1 VYLHGKENQLFFFT
15 RRGFSEPRAA
25 ARNSFTIC
33 FGNRRSI
40 NFSVGKSVSF
50 RFFRVVVMDM
60 NLLTLARTYDSD
72 AKCRLYLE
80 ELAWP
85 DGAKCPRCQSDKI
98 SRIEKRH
105 QYDCDSCRYQFS
117 VTAGTIFHDSH
128 LPLWKWFAAIY
139 LMCESK
145 KGMSAMQIKRTL
157 GIGYKTAWYLCHRVR
172 AAIQSVEGKEEA
184 RFVGEVEVDE
194 TYIGGKD
201 KNRHANKRKYGTGR
215 HYAEKATVIGA
226 IERGGRVRARVVPI
240 TDTATLDS
248 FVREAVSQKVTLIAT
263 DEHSGYRLLGKDY
276 NHGTVNHGKGEY
288 VVGAIHTNTIE
299 SFWSLL
305 KRGIVGSYHK
315 VSKEHLPA
323 YVSEFEFRFNNRK
336 NPHLFR
342 DTLKRLLS
350 TEPLPF
356 EKLTSKKS
364 QAA

>member
-1 VYLHGKENQLFFFT
+1 
-15 RRGFSEPRAA
+15 
-25 ARNSFTIC
+25 
-33 FGNRRSI
+33 
-40 NFSVGKSVSF
+40 
-50 RFFRVVVMDM
+50 MDM
-60 NLLTLARTYDSD
+60 NLVILARTYDSD
-72 AKCRLYLE
+72 AKCRQYLE

-85 DGAKCPRCQSDKI
+85 DGVKCPRCESDKM
-98 SRIEKRH
+98 SKIEKRN

-145 KGMSAMQIKRTL
+145 KGMSAMQIKRTV

-172 AAIQSVEGKEEA
+172 AAVQSIEGEDEV

-194 TYIGGKD
+194 TYVGGKAQSM
-201 KNRHANKRKYGTGR
+201 HAIKRKREGLVGTKGKI
-215 HYAEKATVIGA
+215 AVIGA
-226 IERGGRVRARVVPI
+226 IERGGRVRARVVPT
-240 TDTATLDS
+240 TDTETLDR
-248 FVREAVSQKVTLIAT
+248 FVREAVSQNVRLIAT
-263 DEHSGYRLLGKDY
+263 DEHSGYRLLGQDY
-276 NHGTVNHGKGEY
+276 NHGVVTHSKGEY

-323 YVSEFEFRFNNRK
+323 YVAEFEFRFNNRK
-336 NPHLFR
+336 NPRLFR

-356 EKLTSKKS
+356 EKLTTRK
-364 QAA
+364 AA

>member
-1 VYLHGKENQLFFFT
+1 
-15 RRGFSEPRAA
+15 
-25 ARNSFTIC
+25 
-33 FGNRRSI
+33 
-40 NFSVGKSVSF
+40 
-50 RFFRVVVMDM
+50 MDM
-60 NLLTLARTYDSD
+60 NLLTLAREYDSD
-72 AKCRLYLE
+72 NKCREYLE
-80 ELAWP
+80 ELQWP
-85 DGAKCPRCQSDKI
+85 DGVRCSRCNSDKI

-105 QYDCDSCRYQFS
+105 QFDCDSCRYQFS

-128 LPLWKWFAAIY
+128 LPLWKWFAAVY

-157 GIGYKTAWYLCHRVR
+157 DIGYKTAWYLCHRIR
-172 AAIQSVEGKEEA
+172 AAIQAVEAPQLNGYA
-184 RFVGEVEVDE
+184 VEVDE
-194 TYIGGKD
+194 TYVGGKERN
-201 KNRHANKRKYGTGR
+201 KHASQRKHIGTGG
-215 HYAEKATVIGA
+215 AGKVAVIGA
-226 IERGGRVRARVVPI
+226 IERGGAVRAKVI
-240 TDTATLDS
+240 QNTDTSTLDS
-248 FVREAVSQKVTLIAT
+248 FVREAVSQRVTLVAT
-263 DEHSGYRLLGKDY
+263 DDYSGYRQLGKNY

-356 EKLTSKKS
+356 EKLIKKS
-364 QAA
+364 NSKEAA

>member
-1 VYLHGKENQLFFFT
+1 
-15 RRGFSEPRAA
+15 
-25 ARNSFTIC
+25 
-33 FGNRRSI
+33 
-40 NFSVGKSVSF
+40 
-50 RFFRVVVMDM
+50 MDV
-60 NLLTLARTYDSD
+60 NLVTLARTYDSD
-72 AKCRLYLE
+72 SKCRQYLE

-85 DGAKCPRCQSDKI
+85 DGVKCPRCGSDKI
-98 SRIEKRH
+98 SHIEKRN

-128 LPLWKWFAAIY
+128 LPMWKWFAAVY

-157 GIGYKTAWYLCHRVR
+157 GIGYKTAWYLCHRIR
-172 AAIQSVEGKEEA
+172 AAIQAIEA
-184 RFVGEVEVDE
+184 PQLSGAVEVDE
-194 TYIGGKD
+194 TFIGGKFKNKHRNQKRPNAKGTVD
-201 KNRHANKRKYGTGR
+201 KIP
-215 HYAEKATVIGA
+215 VIGA
-226 IERGGRVRARVVPI
+226 IERGGAVRAKVIRT
-240 TDTATLDS
+240 TDTPTLDS
-248 FVREAVSQKVTLIAT
+248 FVREAVSQKVSLLAT
-263 DEHSGYRLLGKDY
+263 DEAYGYRLLGNDY
-276 NHGTVNHGKGEY
+276 NHGVVKHSQGEY

-336 NPHLFR
+336 NPYLFR

-356 EKLTSKKS
+356 EKLTAKS
-364 QAA
+364 DTKHVA

>member
-1 VYLHGKENQLFFFT
+1 
-15 RRGFSEPRAA
+15 
-25 ARNSFTIC
+25 
-33 FGNRRSI
+33 
-40 NFSVGKSVSF
+40 
-50 RFFRVVVMDM
+50 MDM

-72 AKCRLYLE
+72 AKCRQYLE
-80 ELAWP
+80 QLAWP
-85 DGAKCPRCQSDKI
+85 DGPKCPRCESEKI
-98 SRIEKRH
+98 SKIEKRN

-128 LPLWKWFAAIY
+128 LPLWKWFAAVY
-139 LMCESK
+139 LICESK

-157 GIGYKTAWYLCHRVR
+157 DIGYKTAWYLCHRVR

-194 TYIGGKD
+194 TYVGGKAH
-201 KNRHANKRKYGTGR
+201 NMHAWERKQANLTGTKGKV
-215 HYAEKATVIGA
+215 AVIGA
-226 IERGGRVRARVVPI
+226 IERGGRVRARVIPT

-248 FVREAVSQKVTLIAT
+248 FVREAVSQNVRLIAT
-263 DEHSGYRLLGKDY
+263 DEHSGYRLLGQDY
-276 NHGTVNHGKGEY
+276 NHGVVTHSKGEY

-323 YVSEFEFRFNNRK
+323 YVAEFEFRFNNRK

-356 EKLTSKKS
+356 EKLIVKKTKI
-364 QAA
+364 AA

>member
-1 VYLHGKENQLFFFT
+1 
-15 RRGFSEPRAA
+15 
-25 ARNSFTIC
+25 
-33 FGNRRSI
+33 
-40 NFSVGKSVSF
+40 
-50 RFFRVVVMDM
+50 MDM
-60 NLLTLARTYDSD
+60 NLLTLARTFDSD
-72 AKCRLYLE
+72 NKCRELLE
-80 ELAWP
+80 QLQWP
-85 DGAKCPRCQSDKI
+85 DGVRCTRCNSEKI
-98 SRIEKRH
+98 SRIEKRN

-128 LPLWKWFAAIY
+128 LPLWKWFAAVY

-157 GIGYKTAWYLCHRVR
+157 GIGYKTAWYLCHRIR
-172 AAIQSVEGKEEA
+172 AAIQAVGEPQLS
-184 RFVGEVEVDE
+184 GEVEVDE
-194 TYIGGKD
+194 TFIGGKEA
-201 KNRHANKRKYGTGR
+201 NRHKRQRTGLTGTAG
-215 HYAEKATVIGA
+215 KAIVIGA
-226 IERGGRVRARVVPI
+226 VERGGAVRAKVI
-240 TDTATLDS
+240 QNTDTRTLDR
-248 FVREAVSQKVTLIAT
+248 FVHEAVSQRVSLVST

-356 EKLTSKKS
+356 EKLAKRSAS
-364 QAA
+364 RAA

>member
-1 VYLHGKENQLFFFT
+1 
-15 RRGFSEPRAA
+15 
-25 ARNSFTIC
+25 
-33 FGNRRSI
+33 
-40 NFSVGKSVSF
+40 
-50 RFFRVVVMDM
+50 MDM

-72 AKCRLYLE
+72 AKCRDYLE
-80 ELAWP
+80 QLAWP
-85 DGAKCPRCQSDKI
+85 DGVKCPRCESTKI
-98 SRIEKRH
+98 SKIEKRN

-128 LPLWKWFAAIY
+128 LQLWKWFAAIY

-194 TYIGGKD
+194 TYVGGKAQ
-201 KNRHANKRKYGTGR
+201 NMHAWDRKKANLTGVKGKI
-215 HYAEKATVIGA
+215 AVIGP
-226 IERGGRVRARVVPI
+226 IERGGRVRARLVPS

-263 DEHSGYRLLGKDY
+263 DEYSGYRLLGKDY
-276 NHGTVNHGKGEY
+276 NHGVVTHSKGEY
-288 VVGAIHTNTIE
+288 VVGAIHTNSIE

-305 KRGIVGSYHK
+305 KRAIVGSYHK

-323 YVSEFEFRFNNRK
+323 YVAEFEFRFNNRN

-342 DTLKRLLS
+342 DTLMRLLS

-356 EKLTSKKS
+356 ENLTRK
-364 QAA
+364 AT

>member
-1 VYLHGKENQLFFFT
+1 
-15 RRGFSEPRAA
+15 
-25 ARNSFTIC
+25 
-33 FGNRRSI
+33 
-40 NFSVGKSVSF
+40 
-50 RFFRVVVMDM
+50 MDM
-60 NLLTLARTYDSD
+60 NLVTLARTYDSD
-72 AKCRLYLE
+72 AKCRQYLE

-85 DGAKCPRCQSDKI
+85 DGVKCPRCQSDKI
-98 SRIEKRH
+98 SRIEKRN

-145 KGMSAMQIKRTL
+145 KGMSALQIKRTL

-172 AAIQSVEGKEEA
+172 AAIQSIEGEDEA
-184 RFVGEVEVDE
+184 RFAGEVEVDE
-194 TYIGGKD
+194 TFIGGKE
-201 KNRHANKRKYGTGR
+201 KNKHATQRKHLGTGGMGKV
-215 HYAEKATVIGA
+215 AVIGA
-226 IERGGRVRARVVPI
+226 IERGGRVRARVIPT
-240 TDTATLDS
+240 TDTETLDR
-248 FVREAVSQKVTLIAT
+248 FVREAVSQNVRLIAT
-263 DEHSGYRLLGKDY
+263 DEHTGYRLLGGDF
-276 NHGTVNHGKGEY
+276 NHGVVKHSKGEY

-323 YVSEFEFRFNNRK
+323 YVAEFEFRFNNRK

-342 DTLKRLLS
+342 DTLKRLLN

-356 EKLTSKKS
+356 DKLIAKKDAI
-364 QAA
+364 AA

>member
-1 VYLHGKENQLFFFT
+1 MDINLF
-15 RRGFSEPRAA
+15 
-25 ARNSFTIC
+25 
-33 FGNRRSI
+33 
-40 NFSVGKSVSF
+40 
-50 RFFRVVVMDM
+50 
-60 NLLTLARTYDSD
+60 TLARTYDSD
-72 AKCRLYLE
+72 AKCRQYLE
-80 ELAWP
+80 QLAWP
-85 DGAKCPRCQSDKI
+85 DGVKCPRCESDKI
-98 SRIEKRH
+98 SHIEKRN

-194 TYIGGKD
+194 TYVGGKAQ
-201 KNRHANKRKYGTGR
+201 NMHAYDRKKANLAGTKGKI
-215 HYAEKATVIGA
+215 AVIGA
-226 IERGGRVRARVVPI
+226 IERGGRVRARVVPA

-276 NHGTVNHGKGEY
+276 NHGVVTHSKGEY

-323 YVSEFEFRFNNRK
+323 YVAEFEFRFNNRK

-356 EKLTSKKS
+356 EKLTAKTSK
-364 QAA
+364 AA

>member
-1 VYLHGKENQLFFFT
+1 
-15 RRGFSEPRAA
+15 
-25 ARNSFTIC
+25 
-33 FGNRRSI
+33 
-40 NFSVGKSVSF
+40 
-50 RFFRVVVMDM
+50 MDM
-60 NLLTLARTYDSD
+60 NLLILARTYNSD
-72 AKCRLYLE
+72 AKCRQYLE
-80 ELAWP
+80 ELSWP
-85 DGAKCPRCQSDKI
+85 DGVKCPRCQSDKI
-98 SRIEKRH
+98 SRIEKRN

-145 KGMSAMQIKRTL
+145 KGMSALQIKRTL

-172 AAIQSVEGKEEA
+172 AAIQSIEGQDDV
-184 RFVGEVEVDE
+184 RFAGEVEIDE
-194 TYIGGKD
+194 TYIGGKAQ
-201 KNRHANKRKYGTGR
+201 NMHARDRKQAALKGTKGKI
-215 HYAEKATVIGA
+215 AVIGA
-226 IERGGRVRARVVPI
+226 IERGGRVRARVIPS
-240 TDTATLDS
+240 TDTETLDR
-248 FVREAVSQKVTLIAT
+248 FVREAVSQNVRLIAT
-263 DEHSGYRLLGKDY
+263 DEHSGYRLLGKDF
-276 NHGTVNHGKGEY
+276 NHGVVTHTKGEY

-323 YVSEFEFRFNNRK
+323 YVAEFEFRFNNRK

-356 EKLTSKKS
+356 EKLIKKN
-364 QAA
+364 AA

>member
-1 VYLHGKENQLFFFT
+1 
-15 RRGFSEPRAA
+15 
-25 ARNSFTIC
+25 
-33 FGNRRSI
+33 
-40 NFSVGKSVSF
+40 
-50 RFFRVVVMDM
+50 MDM
-60 NLLTLARTYDSD
+60 NLLTLARTFDSD
-72 AKCRLYLE
+72 NKCRELLE
-80 ELAWP
+80 QLQWP
-85 DGAKCPRCQSDKI
+85 DGVRCTRCGSEKI

-105 QYDCDSCRYQFS
+105 QFDCDSCRYQFS

-128 LPLWKWFAAIY
+128 LPLWKWFAAVY

-157 GIGYKTAWYLCHRVR
+157 GIGYKTAWYLCHRIR
-172 AAIQSVEGKEEA
+172 AAIQAIEA
-184 RFVGEVEVDE
+184 PQLNGSAVEVDE
-194 TYIGGKD
+194 TYIGGKA
-201 KNRHANKRKYGTGR
+201 KNKHASERFKGPRGASG
-215 HYAEKATVIGA
+215 KAIVVGA
-226 IERGGRVRARVVPI
+226 IERGGAVRARVVQNN
-240 TDTATLDS
+240 DTHTLDS
-248 FVREAVSQKVTLIAT
+248 FVREAVSQRVTLVAT
-263 DEHSGYRLLGKDY
+263 DEHAGYRHLGTGY
-276 NHGTVNHGKGEY
+276 NHGVVRHSQGEY

-356 EKLTSKKS
+356 EKLTAKKRTE
-364 QAA
+364 AA

>member
-1 VYLHGKENQLFFFT
+1 
-15 RRGFSEPRAA
+15 
-25 ARNSFTIC
+25 
-33 FGNRRSI
+33 
-40 NFSVGKSVSF
+40 
-50 RFFRVVVMDM
+50 MDM
-60 NLLTLARTYDSD
+60 NLFTLARTYDSD
-72 AKCRLYLE
+72 AKCRQYLE

-85 DGAKCPRCQSDKI
+85 DGVKCPRCQSDKI
-98 SRIEKRH
+98 SRIEKRN

-117 VTAGTIFHDSH
+117 VTAGTIFHGSH

-172 AAIQSVEGKEEA
+172 AAIQSIESKEEA
-184 RFVGEVEVDE
+184 RFVGIVEADE
-194 TYIGGKD
+194 TYVGGKAQ
-201 KNRHANKRKYGTGR
+201 NMHAWKRKKAALTGTKGKI
-215 HYAEKATVIGA
+215 AVVGA
-226 IERGGRVRARVVPI
+226 IERGGRVRARVVPT

-276 NHGTVNHGKGEY
+276 NHGVVTHSKGEY

-323 YVSEFEFRFNNRK
+323 YVAEFEFRFNNRK

-356 EKLTSKKS
+356 ERLTNNR
-364 QAA
+364 AA